1 MPLKIIVCIINNACI
16 MGLVHQYFGYRF
28 HILYSNL
35 NNEFIKLG
43 SSQVLKSL
51 VFSLS
56 CIQRGKEKWYSA
68 ASVHKWT
75 RETNE
80 SLWVIGAFTTVDIRH
95 TFPHCPH
102 FTWLRFLISTLKMCE
117 PLILYQRSWY
127 TFHWRCLT
135 RTKLL
140 KCCISADVQRL
151 ALLSRTA
158 AM

>member
-1 MPLKIIVCIINNACI
+1 MWDSSGLLVPLKIIVCITNNAYI

-35 NNEFIKLG
+35 KNEFIKLG
-43 SSQVLKSL
+43 SSQVLKNL

-102 FTWLRFLISTLKMCE
+102 FTWLRFLISTLKM
-117 PLILYQRSWY
+117 WY
-127 TFHWRCLT
+127 CTSIVGTLSIDAV
-135 RTKLL
+135 L
-140 KCCISADVQRL
+140 RL
-151 ALLSRTA
+151 QSY
-158 AM
+158 